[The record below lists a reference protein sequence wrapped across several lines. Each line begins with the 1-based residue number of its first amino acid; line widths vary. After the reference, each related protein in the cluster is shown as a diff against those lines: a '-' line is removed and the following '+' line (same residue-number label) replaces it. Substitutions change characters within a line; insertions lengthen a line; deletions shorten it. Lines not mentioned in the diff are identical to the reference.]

1 MLKSLEPITNCKDYY
16 IDTDTIEIISFKKYK
31 EGRPI
36 KVFPVNKKGHLQL
49 QLILPEGRKYLTFV
63 HVVVR
68 ALIDKNFDFKK
79 QQIIFKDGD
88 ITNCHPSNL
97 EIVEGYKRTRNN
109 KYTKN
114 VGFVK
119 RNTEPVKKEKKK
131 KPEPIYEYDILQC
144 FSNWSF
150 K

>member
-1 MLKSLEPITNCKDYY
+1 MLKSLEEITHCKDYY
-16 IDTDTIEIISFKKYK
+16 IDTDTIDIISFKKYK

-36 KVFPVNKKGHLQL
+36 KIFPINKKGHLQV
-49 QLILPEGRKYLTFV
+49 QLVLPEGRKYLTFV
-63 HVVVR
+63 HVVVK
-68 ALIDKNFDFKK
+68 ALIDPNFDKKK
-79 QQIIFKDGD
+79 QQIIFRDGD

-97 EIVEGYKRTRNN
+97 QIVSGYKRTRNN

-119 RNTEPVKKEKKK
+119 RGTQPVKKENK
-131 KPEPIYEYDILQC
+131 KPEAIYEYNILQC
-144 FSNWSF
+144 FNNWAF